1 MGNPSVSKAVDS
13 MGINVYRKLQKLI
26 NTSKNS
32 SNTLKSKIGLGIP
45 ELLLLRAVNEVTET
59 TVGNLSKS
67 LSLNISTT
75 SNLLS
80 KLETDGYVARNK
92 DKNDKRTIIVKLMPK
107 GIRLVSKA
115 PSKLNSLQFAF
126 MALSTEELE
135 IFEST
140 IEVLT
145 KLLG

>member
-1 MGNPSVSKAVDS
+1 MGNPSVSNAVDS

-107 GIRLVSKA
+107 GKRLVSKA

>member
-1 MGNPSVSKAVDS
+1 MGNPSVSNAVDS

-92 DKNDKRTIIVKLMPK
+92 DKNDKRTIIVKLKPK
-107 GIRLVSKA
+107 GKRLVSKA
-115 PSKLNSLQFAF
+115 QSKLNSLQFAF